1 MAKGQTVIGMKV
13 RLHKLQMNGKNDDSP
28 GIVNKLKRK
37 IRRFEGNDR

>member
-13 RLHKLQMNGKNDDSP
+13 RLNKLQTNGKNDDSP
-28 GIVNKLKRK
+28 GVVNKLKRK